1 MGWLP
6 VLDVNAC
13 GLKIAGKPVH
23 EAAGL
28 AGDQVLRL

>member
-6 VLDVNAC
+6 VLDVDVC
-13 GLKIAGKPVH
+13 GLKIASEAVN

-28 AGDQVLRL
+28 AGD